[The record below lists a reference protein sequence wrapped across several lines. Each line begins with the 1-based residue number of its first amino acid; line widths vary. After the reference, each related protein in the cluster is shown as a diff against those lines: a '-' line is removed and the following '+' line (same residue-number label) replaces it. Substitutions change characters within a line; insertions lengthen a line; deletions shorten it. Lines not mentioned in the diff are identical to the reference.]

1 MKTGNSHS
9 NQALR
14 PPLYK
19 GCAKQNSLRGNRGSP
34 YPQKGGRSVFFLRMR
49 GCPIRN
55 GGKDAFVQDCVDV
68 HTACT
73 SPYRVTDGIHRGPNV
88 PSCLVALAS
97 QAADTP
103 RPPTRLGR
111 QPATLGLPT
120 CQCCRYF
127 IFQAYPQEYQKER
140 SVPGR
145 PASPIELSERLVRTV
160 LSPFILVKW
169 TENIHIPC
177 TSTPAQTLKLFWT

>member
-103 RPPTRLGR
+103 RPPARHAR
-111 QPATLGLPT
+111 VANLPML
-120 CQCCRYF
+120 QIFYF
-127 IFQAYPQEYQKER
+127 SSISAG
-140 SVPGR
+140 V
-145 PASPIELSERLVRTV
+145 SEREISTRT
-160 LSPFILVKW
+160 PGQ
-169 TENIHIPC
+169 PDR
-177 TSTPAQTLKLFWT
+177 TL